1 MLKKYLKI
9 WFYILLIC
17 AASILIFT
25 KNANWAFKDTLAA
38 SIIVIYASL
47 SICMSLKGI
56 TNYNLEVHA
65 RLAKLTK
72 IQHLLLRIA
81 LLTSLLVLVYYWHK
95 ESIYLC
101 VFLLIYPILAM
112 LYTLSVRKK

>member
-9 WFYILLIC
+9 CFYILLIC

-56 TNYNLEVHA
+56 TNYNLEVNA

-72 IQHLLLRIA
+72 IQHLLSRG
-81 LLTSLLVLVYYWHK
+81 
-95 ESIYLC
+95 
-101 VFLLIYPILAM
+101 
-112 LYTLSVRKK
+112 

>member
-9 WFYILLIC
+9 CFYILLIC

-38 SIIVIYASL
+38 SIVVVYASL

-56 TNYNLEVHA
+56 TDYSAQVHD

-72 IQHLLLRIA
+72 MQRLLLKIA
-81 LLTSLLVLVYYWHK
+81 QLTSLLVLVYYWHK

-112 LYTLSVRKK
+112 MYTLSVRKK